1 MISRRILV
9 ADTAIGVVATA
20 GLRGLTHRAVDD
32 FAGLPVGST
41 SNCYSTRNDLVNG
54 IASRIHTRLS
64 EKSDHARASRL
75 TEREYGALLLSND
88 RHLFRTLALFSL
100 DLSLPVPGRSRI
112 SATHELIAATFAGL
126 AGPEQT
132 TPQTVVGH
140 LIANVIVDDSADTA
154 AVEQNIQ
161 LL

>member
-41 SNCYSTRNDLVNG
+41 SNCYSTRNDLVTG
-54 IASRIHTRLS
+54 IASRIHTRIS
-64 EKSDHARASRL
+64 EKSEHARASRL
-75 TEREYGALLLSND
+75 TEDEYGTLLLTDD

-100 DLSLPVPGRSRI
+100 DPSLPLPGRSRI
-112 SATHELIAATFAGL
+112 SATHELITETFADL
-126 AGPEQT
+126 AGRAQT
-132 TPQTVVGH
+132 STQTVVGQ
-140 LIANVIVDDSADTA
+140 LIANVIVDDSTDA
-154 AVEQNIQ
+154 AAIEQSLQ
-161 LL
+161 RL

>member
-9 ADTAIGVVATA
+9 ADTAIGVLATA

-41 SNCYSTRNDLVNG
+41 SNCYGTRNDLVTG
-54 IASRIHTRLS
+54 IASRILTRVS
-64 EKSDHARASRL
+64 EKSDHARASGL
-75 TEREYGALLLSND
+75 TESEYGTLLLTDD

-100 DLSLPVPGRSRI
+100 DPSLPASGRSRI
-112 SATHELIAATFAGL
+112 SATHEVIAETFADL
-126 AGPEQT
+126 AGHEQAST
-132 TPQTVVGH
+132 RAVMGQ
-140 LIANVIVDDSADTA
+140 LIANVIVDDNVDRASLD
-154 AVEQNIQ
+154 QSLQ

>member
-1 MISRRILV
+1 MISRRILL
-9 ADTAIGVVATA
+9 ADTAIGVVATE

-41 SNCYSTRNDLVNG
+41 SNCYNTRNDLVTG
-54 IASRIHTRLS
+54 IASRVHTRVS

-75 TEREYGALLLSND
+75 TVGEFRTLLLTDD

-100 DLSLPVPGRSRI
+100 DPSLPVPDRSRI
-112 SATHELIAATFAGL
+112 SATHELMAATFAGL
-126 AGPEQT
+126 AGLEQT
-132 TPQTVVGH
+132 SPQTVVGH
-140 LIANVIVDDSADTA
+140 LIANVIVDDNADTA
-154 AVEQNIQ
+154 AVEQNLQ

>member
-1 MISRRILV
+1 MTSPVFRWVRLRTAIAPGMIS
-9 ADTAIGVVATA
+9 
-20 GLRGLTHRAVDD
+20 
-32 FAGLPVGST
+32 SM
-41 SNCYSTRNDLVNG
+41 
-54 IASRIHTRLS
+54 ASRLGFHTRLS